1 MYIII
6 ILPQSLSFPLPVT
19 CETSIVQSSPGQSP
33 ESPGASAMGNSTAG
47 QNAVIENYS
56 VSDFYFLYF
65 SKKNLK
71 LIGKKTNGNSNW
83 CPLSNKVVPGS
94 NMIML
99 DPC

>member
-56 VSDFYFLYF
+56 ASDFYFLYF
-65 SKKNLK
+65 FKKNLK
-71 LIGKKTNGNSNW
+71 LIGKKQTEIQIGV
-83 CPLSNKVVPGS
+83 PLVTRWFR
-94 NMIML
+94 
-99 DPC
+99 DQT